1 MIKDRGMMKWQ
12 GMMLTEHVTMLKEY
26 NQEIKRIPK
35 PQLDEWDYDAIQ
47 HTLDAALKSKADT
60 KVKLWRDGEF
70 IYRRGIIE
78 SVDIQRR
85 ILELDDP
92 FSLLKLSLDEIVD
105 VSIMD

>member
-70 IYRRGIIE
+70 IYRRGTIE